1 MDGDQKMIEHFGKI
15 IKTVVV
21 VVIFLLI
28 GLTAGIYLGYAF
40 FDGKPSWQNLVFYIV
55 YAFLFVVALKRIRR
69 IWGL

>member
-15 IKTVVV
+15 IKTITI

-28 GLTAGIYLGYAF
+28 GLIVGIYLGFAF
-40 FDGKPSWQNLVFYIV
+40 FEGKPSWQNLVFYIV
-55 YAFLFVVALKRIRR
+55 YVFLFVVALKRIRR